1 MIAHTKNGAEIID
14 HKKEIPKTL
23 HFTPLLLRGRFGV
36 PDNFPHDAFCPS
48 RQKNL
53 QESMCPCCKKSF
65 VTKTA
70 MLRHKRSLHL
80 RQQGTE
86 SAYEE
91 SIRLEKIALR
101 NRVTQ
106 VIDKS
111 PRNSYLCV
119 LQDGTCEWISFL
131 QCDDALVK
139 QYEEEVDNIVV
150 PQTKK

>member
-1 MIAHTKNGAEIID
+1 MMLFVLLVKRTFRNPCAHAVKSRSLQ
-14 HKKEIPKTL
+14 KQQ
-23 HFTPLLLRGRFGV
+23 RF
-36 PDNFPHDAFCPS
+36 
-48 RQKNL
+48 
-53 QESMCPCCKKSF
+53 E
-65 VTKTA
+65 
-70 MLRHKRSLHL
+70 RSLHL

-150 PQTKK
+150 NDVFTLDDKQLWESRRKRKNNGFNKIS